1 MSAPETA
8 PLFGTRLA
16 LAGMAIAL
24 SNFAIVLD
32 LTITN
37 VAVPHIAGGLAVS
50 PTQGTWTITSY
61 AVAEG
66 ICLPLSGWLT
76 LRFGLVRTYLFAL
89 LGFGFFSLLCGFAQS
104 LEMLVA
110 GRVLQGLTGAPIVPA
125 SQTLMLRVFPESK
138 RNMALGLWAMTTISA
153 PVMGPILG
161 GFLSDNWS
169 WPWIFFINVPVVA
182 ICLFALSQLIMEFD
196 TPPERKPIDVVGLI
210 LLVISVAAFQI
221 MIDTGQDSDW
231 FSSTRIVIL
240 TCTAIIGFSAFI
252 IWEYYEPNP
261 VVDIRIFRYSGFR
274 YVTIAFCLS
283 FGVFFASIVLAPLW
297 LQKDVG
303 YTASEAGYA
312 MCFMGLMGVA
322 TAPFAARLMG
332 KVDTRIT
339 VSLAILWI
347 SLMGIVRSQWTSDG
361 DFWTYALPQILQ
373 GVAVPFYFM
382 GLSSLSISS
391 VPLSEV
397 TSAVGISSFFRTLGG
412 AIATTLAVAMWDI
425 EARTSR
431 SEIASNLNDAAPMAK
446 SLQQAG
452 MSGGQASGVI
462 EHFVDVQA
470 STIGMT
476 HIFLYGACLGVVAAA
491 VVWLIPKTAPT
502 PGTSAAH

>member
-1 MSAPETA
+1 
-8 PLFGTRLA
+8 
-16 LAGMAIAL
+16 
-24 SNFAIVLD
+24 
-32 LTITN
+32 
-37 VAVPHIAGGLAVS
+37 
-50 PTQGTWTITSY
+50 
-61 AVAEG
+61 
-66 ICLPLSGWLT
+66 
-76 LRFGLVRTYLFAL
+76 
-89 LGFGFFSLLCGFAQS
+89 
-104 LEMLVA
+104 
-110 GRVLQGLTGAPIVPA
+110 
-125 SQTLMLRVFPESK
+125 
-138 RNMALGLWAMTTISA
+138 
-153 PVMGPILG
+153 
-161 GFLSDNWS
+161 
-169 WPWIFFINVPVVA
+169 
-182 ICLFALSQLIMEFD
+182 
-196 TPPERKPIDVVGLI
+196 
-210 LLVISVAAFQI
+210 VISVAAFQI

-231 FSSTRIVIL
+231 FSSSTIVAL
-240 TCTAIIGFSAFI
+240 TCTAIVGFAAFI

-322 TAPFAARLMG
+322 TAPLAARLMG

-347 SLMGIVRSQWTSDG
+347 ALMGIVRAQWTSGG

-373 GVAVPFYFM
+373 GFAVPFYFM

-431 SEIASNLNDAAPMAK
+431 SELASNLNDAAPVAK
-446 SLQQAG
+446 SLQHAG
-452 MSGGQASGVI
+452 LSSGQASGVI
-462 EHFVDVQA
+462 ERLVDVQA
-470 STIGMT
+470 STVGMT
-476 HIFLYGACLGVVAAA
+476 HIFLYGACIGVVAAA
-491 VVWLIPKTAPT
+491 VVWLIPKTIPT
-502 PGTSAAH
+502 PGASVSH